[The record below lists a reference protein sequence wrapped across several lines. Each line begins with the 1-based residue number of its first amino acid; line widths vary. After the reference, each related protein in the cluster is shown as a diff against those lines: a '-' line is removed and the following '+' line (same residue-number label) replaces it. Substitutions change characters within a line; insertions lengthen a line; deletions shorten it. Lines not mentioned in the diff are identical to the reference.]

1 MYLCSSWSQFSGFSA
16 TPFQF
21 QEKQTSFTM
30 FAQNKWPKVSSK
42 IRKGF
47 FLYYSAMLLCI
58 YLESELKKFLFVLI
72 LAIAQIIIIVRYL
85 SLIFFRNRTWQNHEI
100 CYFKKN
106 SFEDFSEI
114 LSINFFL
121 KSDTNVLC
129 VHLRWPKF
137 QNPDKPNTYST
148 S

>member
-1 MYLCSSWSQFSGFSA
+1 MQLAQQLYSTKIFVYKKCCIIMIKIGLAIIQKIHCTYYLCLISWKPIFFLFGTFLISHITFYNLLSPNLVVTTEQVRLHTFINMYLCSSWSQFSGFSA

-58 YLESELKKFLFVLI
+58 YLES
-72 LAIAQIIIIVRYL
+72 
-85 SLIFFRNRTWQNHEI
+85 
-100 CYFKKN
+100 
-106 SFEDFSEI
+106 
-114 LSINFFL
+114 
-121 KSDTNVLC
+121 
-129 VHLRWPKF
+129 
-137 QNPDKPNTYST
+137 
-148 S
+148 